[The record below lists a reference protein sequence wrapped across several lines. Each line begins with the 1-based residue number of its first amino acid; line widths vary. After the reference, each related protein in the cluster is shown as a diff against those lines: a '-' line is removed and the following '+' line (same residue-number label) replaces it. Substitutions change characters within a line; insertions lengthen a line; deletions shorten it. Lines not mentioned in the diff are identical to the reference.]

1 MAKRKAKKAKS
12 TGTRRKSP
20 AKPARS
26 TGAATKIKRL
36 DSELVR
42 LLQQRA
48 DLVLESARRGGRL
61 VLGPTMPDGEDE
73 TLRRLASKSRGPMP
87 ARSVGAV
94 LREVAGGCRALIRV
108 PRVAFPGPPFG
119 FGHLAAMQHFGR
131 SAECVP
137 VDGAAAVF
145 DEVHRKQSDL
155 GLVPLDSSTDD
166 RLADVF
172 DALVRNELKICGKV
186 TLCVRHALLSKC
198 PRAEVRE
205 VYGTPPTLSQCRNW
219 LAKHLHFA
227 RPIEVTSTSTACQLA
242 GGKPGG
248 AAVASREAGVCF
260 NLEVVAED
268 IEDNAANT
276 ARFAVIGDQL
286 PPRTK
291 NDRVA
296 MLFQLEQRPG
306 ALADAVAV
314 LKRNKINLTWIESLP
329 IVGPDR
335 VALFFVEIE
344 GHEADKRLCRKLATL
359 RRKTLRLEMLG
370 SYPAAAEM
378 D

>member
-1 MAKRKAKKAKS
+1 MAKRKAKKTIS
-12 TGTRRKSP
+12 TGARRKSP

-36 DSELVR
+36 DSELVQ

-48 DLVLESARRGGRL
+48 GLVLESARRGGRL

-73 TLRRLASKSRGPMP
+73 TLRRLANKSRGPMP
-87 ARSVGAV
+87 ARSVSAV

-131 SAECVP
+131 GAECVP
-137 VDGAAAVF
+137 ADGAAAVF
-145 DEVHRKQSDL
+145 DEVHRKQSDF
-155 GLVPLDSSTDD
+155 GLVPLESSTDG
-166 RLADVF
+166 RLADAL
-172 DALVRNELKICGKV
+172 DALLRNELKICGKV

-205 VYGTPPTLSQCRNW
+205 VYGVPTALSQCRNW

-242 GGKPGG
+242 GGKSGA
-248 AAVASREAGVCF
+248 AAVAGREAGVCF

-276 ARFAVIGDQL
+276 ARFAVIGGQL

-291 NDRVA
+291 NDRTA
-296 MLFQLEQRPG
+296 MLFQLEHRPG
-306 ALADAVAV
+306 ALADTVAV

-329 IVGPDR
+329 IAGPDR

-344 GHEADKRLCRKLATL
+344 GHEADKRLCRKLASL

-370 SYPAAAEM
+370 SYPAAAGG